1 MENEVAIDEKQPV
14 VYYYPESTQEGLIEE
29 SEGLTQSSAD
39 LKNEVIEGCSNIVSI
54 VDGSV
59 VVTRYK

>member
-14 VYYYPESTQEGLIEE
+14 VYYYPESTQEALIEE
-29 SEGLTQSSAD
+29 SEGFTQSSVD
-39 LKNEVIEGCSNIVSI
+39 LKNEVKEGCSNIVSI

-59 VVTRYK
+59 VVTRYQ